1 MLGSSQFY
9 GDSDL
14 GKLVHKFE
22 EISDGIVAIF
32 QTLHVS
38 ENAQDYQRQND
49 RQKAEAKGS
58 EVRQHFVSCQ
68 EPSVLGKPSHCSVA
82 HTKTHPPSCN
92 ELGSVNQRNIIKLIP
107 KLLYKGS
114 ENGIEGQHF
123 FM

>member
-14 GKLVHKFE
+14 GKLVYNFE

-58 EVRQHFVSCQ
+58 EVRQNTFSPAKNQ
-68 EPSVLGKPSHCSVA
+68 VLWENHLTA
-82 HTKTHPPSCN
+82 ALHTP
-92 ELGSVNQRNIIKLIP
+92 RLIP
-107 KLLYKGS
+107 LLVMS
-114 ENGIEGQHF
+114 
-123 FM
+123 